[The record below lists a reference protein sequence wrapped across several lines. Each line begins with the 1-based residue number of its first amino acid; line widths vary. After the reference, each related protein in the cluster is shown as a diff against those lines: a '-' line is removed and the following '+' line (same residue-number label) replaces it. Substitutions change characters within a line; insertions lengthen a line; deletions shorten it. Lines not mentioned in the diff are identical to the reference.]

1 MSDVS
6 VAILTGGRA
15 ARFGGRDKSALVI
28 DGRSILDRQL
38 EAMSP
43 LADDVM
49 IVGASD
55 RAERAT
61 RAPAPSGTVRHLADI
76 VPGSGPLGGIHA
88 ALSAARSDAVL
99 VLACDMPYVSTAFA
113 AYLVSL
119 ADRSHIVVPRSGDGY
134 HPLCAVYP
142 RTLVDTIA
150 RLLAERRLA
159 LHELL
164 AVTSTRVV
172 VDEEMCRFGAPPR
185 LLANVNTPAEYAALE
200 ALQDHKP

>member
-28 DGRSILDRQL
+28 DGRSILDHQL
-38 EAMSP
+38 EALSL

-61 RAPAPSGTVRHLADI
+61 RAPAPSATVRHLADI
-76 VPGSGPLGGIHA
+76 VPVSGPLGGIHA

-113 AYLVSL
+113 AY
-119 ADRSHIVVPRSGDGY
+119 
-134 HPLCAVYP
+134 
-142 RTLVDTIA
+142 
-150 RLLAERRLA
+150 
-159 LHELL
+159 
-164 AVTSTRVV
+164 
-172 VDEEMCRFGAPPR
+172 
-185 LLANVNTPAEYAALE
+185 
-200 ALQDHKP
+200 

>member
-1 MSDVS
+1 MPR
-6 VAILTGGRA
+6 RA
-15 ARFGGRDKSALVI
+15 AVI

-38 EAMSP
+38 EALSP

-49 IVGASD
+49 IVGAGD
-55 RAERAT
+55 RGGRAT
-61 RAPAPSGTVRHLADI
+61 RAPAPNGTVRHLADI

-119 ADRSHIVVPRSGDGY
+119 ADRAHIVVPQSADGY

-142 RTLVDTIA
+142 RTLVETTA

-159 LHELL
+159 LHDLL
-164 AVTSTRVV
+164 AVTS
-172 VDEEMCRFGAPPR
+172 
-185 LLANVNTPAEYAALE
+185 
-200 ALQDHKP
+200 